1 MTLWL
6 WLSCSQP
13 EAPPEKSLV
22 DASQQVHFASVE
34 KLGAHHSLITVEVT
48 ERQFTR
54 ETSSSTEVLEL
65 WWESWSRFRYQR
77 KVNGKI
83 KQEVLVIDDRP
94 WQFNG
99 KAWRQ
104 GDDPESYRNQ
114 LKLSWDIWGRVY
126 RSFSGN
132 AKWTEEA
139 VEMLGKR
146 SVQRYSVTYTP
157 PEKQPAYGLIPTS
170 LSAIVWVDQA
180 TAVRL
185 LGEMTAVRENEGYQ
199 QTQVLR
205 LERDQIGENFEFIP
219 PTEVQKNNGLMK
231 LEKRPGNPA
240 GN

>member
-83 KQEVLVIDDRP
+83 
-94 WQFNG
+94 N
-99 KAWRQ
+99 
-104 GDDPESYRNQ
+104 
-114 LKLSWDIWGRVY
+114 
-126 RSFSGN
+126 
-132 AKWTEEA
+132 
-139 VEMLGKR
+139 
-146 SVQRYSVTYTP
+146 
-157 PEKQPAYGLIPTS
+157 
-170 LSAIVWVDQA
+170 
-180 TAVRL
+180 
-185 LGEMTAVRENEGYQ
+185 
-199 QTQVLR
+199 
-205 LERDQIGENFEFIP
+205 
-219 PTEVQKNNGLMK
+219 
-231 LEKRPGNPA
+231 
-240 GN
+240 